1 MYIRKWGIRRYIIQK
16 LFPRIPI
23 TNHKSSKK
31 KRYAFFSLYI
41 NRINAPVNNACV
53 SRYNMNNINIARDQ
67 MKSLIDSVS

>member
-1 MYIRKWGIRRYIIQK
+1 MGHTALHYSKTISSY
-16 LFPRIPI
+16 IPI